1 MNTKH
6 LTSFFLVIF
15 SLLSTPVGAQNVTRT
30 QHRTAMTADVV
41 TTGTMTIRKPD
52 YICISTDEGREQLI
66 MDGTR
71 FTMTIGGKRHV
82 TDSRSN
88 PQFAK
93 FHEVLKAVIN
103 DKPIPVD
110 DEVTVITKN
119 GQQTITIMPQTKKKR
134 QLFTSFVLVT
144 DANTSAFQQLRM
156 NERAGNYILY
166 SFK

>member
-6 LTSFFLVIF
+6 LASLLLVVF
-15 SLLSTPVGAQNVTRT
+15 SLLSTPLGAQNVTRI
-30 QHRTAMTADVV
+30 QHRAAMTTDAV
-41 TTGTMTIRKPD
+41 TTGTMTIRKPA

-93 FHEVLKAVIN
+93 FHEVLEAVIN

-144 DANTSAFQQLRM
+144 DAKTSAFQQLRM
-156 NERAGNYILY
+156 NERGGNYILY
-166 SFK
+166 RF

>member
-6 LTSFFLVIF
+6 LTSFFLAIF

-52 YICISTDEGREQLI
+52 YICISTDEGREKLI

-103 DKPIPVD
+103 NQPIFAG
-110 DEVTVITKN
+110 DEVTVTTKN
-119 GQQTITIMPQTKKKR
+119 GQQTITITPQAKKKR
-134 QLFTSFVLVT
+134 QLYTSFILVIT
-144 DANTSAFQQLRM
+144 PSTSAFHQLRM

>member
-52 YICISTDEGREQLI
+52 YICTSTDEGREQLI

-71 FTMTIGGKRHV
+71 FTMTIGGKQHV

-93 FHEVLKAVIN
+93 FHEVLEAVIN

-144 DANTSAFQQLRM
+144 DANTSAFQQLHM
-156 NERAGNYILY
+156 NERGGNYILY
-166 SFK
+166 RF

>member
-6 LTSFFLVIF
+6 LTSIFLVIF

-52 YICISTDEGREQLI
+52 YICISTDEGCEQLI

-71 FTMTIGGKRHV
+71 FTMTIGGKQHV

-103 DKPIPVD
+103 NQPISEG
-110 DEVTVITKN
+110 DEVTVTTKN
-119 GQQTITIMPQTKKKR
+119 DEKTITITPQAKKKR
-134 QLFTSFVLVT
+134 QQFTSFVLVT
-144 DANTSAFQQLRM
+144 DLGTSTFHQLRM